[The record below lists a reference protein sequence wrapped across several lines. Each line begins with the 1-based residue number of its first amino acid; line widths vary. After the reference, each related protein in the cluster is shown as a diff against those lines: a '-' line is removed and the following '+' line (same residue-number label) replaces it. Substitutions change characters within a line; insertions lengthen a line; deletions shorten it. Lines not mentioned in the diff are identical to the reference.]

1 MKIFVPKIEAK
12 LDPRVVVTPETAA
25 KLVQLGVE
33 VEIESGLGI
42 QLGYA
47 DAAYSQSGARV
58 VSSKVDGLSSA
69 DWVFCLQRPD
79 GETLKAMPRGSRL
92 LGSLEPF
99 GDKALLRDF
108 VDAGIEALS
117 MELIPR
123 STLAQKMDVLSSQAN
138 LAGYA
143 AVILAAGELDKI
155 LPMMMTPAGTLQ
167 PSRVFILGVGVA
179 GLQAIATAK
188 RLGAQVEA
196 FDTRPVVEEQVRSLG
211 GRFLKID
218 LGGETGQT
226 EQGYAKELTPEQLER
241 QREGL
246 AKACARAD
254 IVITTAKLFGRPAP
268 RLLSASAIEKMAA
281 GSVIVDLAV
290 ETGGNVEGSKLDE
303 TVVTAN
309 GVRIMGPRK
318 AENTYPL
325 HASQM
330 LAANYFNFFSHFWDA
345 KEKQFIASEEDP
357 IMSAIRL
364 TRDGKWL
371 HPQIS
376 LD

>member
-1 MKIFVPKIEAK
+1 MKLFAPRTDVAF
-12 LDPRVVVTPETAA
+12 DPRVVVTPESAE
-25 KLVQLGVE
+25 KLNQLGLE
-33 VEIESGLGI
+33 VIVESGIGAH
-42 QLGYA
+42 LGYSNET
-47 DAAYSQSGARV
+47 YRLKGASV
-58 VSSKVDGLSSA
+58 VSSTTEGFAEA
-69 DWVFCLQRPD
+69 DWVFALHRPEAEQLAQMRV
-79 GETLKAMPRGSRL
+79 GTRL
-92 LGSLEPF
+92 VGSLDPF
-99 GDKALLRDF
+99 GDKTFFQAAME
-108 VDAGIEALS
+108 AGIEAYA

-143 AVILAAGELDKI
+143 AVILAAKELDKI

-167 PSRVFILGVGVA
+167 PSRCFILGVGVA

-218 LGGETGQT
+218 VGGETGQT
-226 EQGYAKELTPEQLER
+226 EQGYAKELTAEQLER
-241 QREGL
+241 QRQGL

-268 RLLSASAIEKMAA
+268 RLLSASAIAGMSA
-281 GSVIVDLAV
+281 GSVVVDLAV
-290 ETGGNVEGSKLDE
+290 ETGGNVEGSKPDE
-303 TVVTAN
+303 TVVTEN
-309 GVRIMGPRK
+309 GVHIMGPRK

-330 LAANYFNFFSHFWDA
+330 LAANYFNFFSHFWD
-345 KEKQFIASEEDP
+345 SEQKLFTGDHSDP
-357 IMSAIRL
+357 ILASTCL
-364 TRDGKWL
+364 TRDGQWV
-371 HPQIS
+371 HAQIQP
-376 LD
+376 

>member
-1 MKIFVPKIEAK
+1 MKLFAPSTDVRI
-12 LDPRVVVTPETAA
+12 DPRVVVTPESAE
-25 KLVQLGVE
+25 KLNQLGME
-33 VEIESGLGI
+33 VIVESGIGGHLGHS
-42 QLGYA
+42 
-47 DAAYSQSGARV
+47 DEAYRLKGASV
-58 VSSKVDGLSSA
+58 VSSGAEGFTVA
-69 DWVFCLQRPD
+69 DWVFALQRPD
-79 GETLKAMPRGSRL
+79 AQQLAQMRAGTRL
-92 LGSLEPF
+92 VGSLDPF
-99 GDKALLRDF
+99 GDKAF
-108 VDAGIEALS
+108 FQSAMEAGIETYA
-117 MELIPR
+117 MELVPR

-143 AVILAAGELDKI
+143 AVILAAKELDKI

-167 PSRVFILGVGVA
+167 PSRCFILGVGVA

-218 LGGETGQT
+218 VGGETGQT
-226 EQGYAKELTPEQLER
+226 EQGYAKELTSEQLER
-241 QREGL
+241 QRQGL

-268 RLLSASAIEKMAA
+268 KLLSASAIAGMSA
-281 GSVIVDLAV
+281 GSVVVDLAV
-290 ETGGNVEGSKLDE
+290 ETGGNVEGSKPDE
-303 TVVTAN
+303 TVTTEN

-330 LAANYFNFFSHFWDA
+330 LAANYFNFFSHFWDPA
-345 KEKQFIASEEDP
+345 QKVFAGDPSDP
-357 IMSAIRL
+357 ILASTCL
-364 TRDGKWL
+364 TRDGQWV
-371 HPQIS
+371 HAQIK
-376 LD
+376 L